1 MKARYLW
8 LPVVIVSSF
17 LAGTLVNTGRAQTS
31 PRKPPKYI
39 QVDYMKVQPANEG
52 DYMKVEQEGWK
63 PIHQDRIKQ
72 GKLHSWYF
80 FGVDFPS
87 GTEAKYNYVTVNTFD
102 QWSQIENP
110 YADLGTMVQKAH
122 PGTNVD
128 DFFARTSKARE
139 LVRSEMWELID
150 QAE

>member
-17 LAGTLVNTGRAQTS
+17 LAGTLVSTGRAQTS

-39 QVDYMKVQPANEG
+39 QVDYMKVQPGNEG

-63 PIHQDRIKQ
+63 PIHQERIKQ

-87 GTEAKYNYVTVNTFD
+87 GTETKYNYVTVNTFD
-102 QWSQIENP
+102 QWGQVETRTPIWRPWCKKLIRE
-110 YADLGTMVQKAH
+110 
-122 PGTNVD
+122 
-128 DFFARTSKARE
+128 RTSTSSLHTRAMRG
-139 LVRSEMWELID
+139 SW
-150 QAE
+150 